1 MKIIGCD
8 FHPSYQPVAWLD
20 TETGEVREATLAHEN
35 GEARRFYES
44 LRGPVRVG
52 MEAVGNTLWFE
63 RLLAPTRSGRAGLGH
78 EVWIGDAAHI
88 RSLVVRR
95 QKTDRRDALHVL
107 ELLTSDR
114 FPRIGVPGPEQRDT
128 CPLLL
133 HRHKRVRLRAPTRS
147 GRARVKNE
155 LRRADRRLAQRKHT
169 ALARVMVARKLA
181 VRWYWMLRS
190 NQPYAPRPA
199 VRMPGGP
206 SHSVVAV

>member
-8 FHPSYQPVAWLD
+8 FHPSYQQVAWLD
-20 TETGEVREATLAHEN
+20 TESGEVREATLAHEN

-63 RLLAPTRSGRAGLGH
+63 RLLAGLGH
-78 EVWIGDAAHI
+78 EVWISDAAHI
-88 RSLVVRR
+88 RALVVRR

-128 CPLLL
+128 RQLLL
-133 HRHKRVRLRAPTRS
+133 HRHKLVRL
-147 GRARVKNE
+147 RARVKNE
-155 LRRADRRLAQRKHT
+155 LQHLALNQGVRRK
-169 ALARVMVARKLA
+169 RKLA

-199 VRMPGGP
+199 VRMPGSP

>member
-8 FHPSYQPVAWLD
+8 FHPSYQQVAWLD
-20 TETGEVREATLAHEN
+20 TESGEVREATLAHEN

-128 CPLLL
+128 RQLLL
-133 HRHKRVRLRAPTRS
+133 HRHKLVRL
-147 GRARVKNE
+147 RARVKNE
-155 LRRADRRLAQRKHT
+155 LQHLALNQGVRRK
-169 ALARVMVARKLA
+169 RKLA

-199 VRMPGGP
+199 VRMPGSP